1 MSDQPRRFGP
11 LPLETMTP
19 AQRAVADAILAGPRG
34 SQGGLRGP
42 FEALLHSPGL
52 ADLAQQLGAQVRF
65 RSSLPDALKEL
76 AIIMVARQWT
86 AQFEWYAHR
95 RLAVDAGL
103 DPAIADAI
111 AVGARPSLDPD
122 AAAVYE
128 FVAGLLETGDVS
140 DDAFEGVVSRW
151 ATQGAVDLI
160 GTVGYYTLVSF
171 VLNVDRYPIPEG
183 VAPLGQTLKQDE
195 QEQDE

>member
-11 LPLETMTP
+11 LPLEAMTP
-19 AQRAVADAILAGPRG
+19 EQRVVADAILSGPRG
-34 SQGGLRGP
+34 GQSGLRGP

-76 AIIMVARQWT
+76 AIIMVARRWT
-86 AQFEWYAHR
+86 AQYEWYAHR

-103 DPAIADAI
+103 DPALADAI
-111 AVGARPSLDPD
+111 AVGAPPLLDPD

-128 FVAGLLETGDVS
+128 FVAGLVEAGDVT
-140 DDAFEGVVSRW
+140 DEAFDAVVSRW
-151 ATQGAVDLI
+151 GTQGAVDLI
-160 GTVGYYTLVSF
+160 GTVGYYTLVSLI
-171 VLNVDRYPIPEG
+171 LNVDRYPLPEG
-183 VAPLGQTLKQDE
+183 VAPLGMTS
-195 QEQDE
+195 EQDQ